1 MATFDVNA
9 NERNARLVGD
19 GSLDT
24 FSFSFQVNNTS
35 DLKVYVDGVL
45 KTETTDYD
53 IIDSTA
59 TLGLNTDGTG
69 TVRFVTAE
77 IPAVDKIV
85 SIVSDV
91 PFSRSG
97 VYTAGGNITAQA
109 LENDF
114 DTIAMQ
120 VGDLKETA
128 SRAITAPVND
138 PVDIDMTLP
147 AKADRLS
154 KVLGFDATTG
164 EPTAIDAAVSSA
176 SVGTVTTLP
185 SGSSASVT
193 ATYDS
198 ATGDIQFDFD
208 LPEGATGAAGNN
220 GIFTAIASTA
230 EAEAGTENTKGMT
243 ALRVAE
249 AITYQ
254 VSSLSAVSSKFFGV
268 YKNASGNL
276 IQEHTLVGG
285 PEALTIADYDTYF
298 FATGSVSLII
308 NSDGHLLIN
317 LP

>member
-53 IIDSTA
+53 IIDSTT

-69 TVRFVTAE
+69 SVRFVAAE
-77 IPAVDKIV
+77 VPAVDEIV

-193 ATYDS
+193 ATYNS
-198 ATGDIQFDFD
+198 GTGDIQFDFD
-208 LPEGATGAAGNN
+208 LPEGAQGAAGNN

-230 EAEAGTENTKGMT
+230 EAQAGTENTKGMT
-243 ALRVAE
+243 SLRVAE

-268 YKNASGNL
+268 KKNASGNL

-285 PEALTIADYDTYF
+285 PEALTISDYDTYF